1 MDSTQMQQPKLP
13 FVFLVAQESTVIK
26 TAKPRWS
33 RAKIVQR
40 AGIPLLQA
48 YQVLMV
54 VTIVLRANIQQKKAI
69 LNRPNVKLVKE
80 DTFKIY
86 QGPPCVVNAPV
97 GGEIF

>member
-1 MDSTQMQQPKLP
+1 MHAKSAKLENI
-13 FVFLVAQESTVIK
+13 L
-26 TAKPRWS
+26 
-33 RAKIVQR
+33 
-40 AGIPLLQA
+40 LLQA

>member
-1 MDSTQMQQPKLP
+1 
-13 FVFLVAQESTVIK
+13 
-26 TAKPRWS
+26 
-33 RAKIVQR
+33 
-40 AGIPLLQA
+40 
-48 YQVLMV
+48 MV